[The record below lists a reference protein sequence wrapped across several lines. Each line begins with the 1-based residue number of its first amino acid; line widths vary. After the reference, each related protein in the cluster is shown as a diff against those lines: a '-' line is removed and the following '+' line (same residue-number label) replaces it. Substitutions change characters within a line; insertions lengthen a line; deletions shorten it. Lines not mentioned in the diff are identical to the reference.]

1 MGKQPNKLRK
11 FWYQELMDSNYQKAF
26 VIHSR
31 PYKETSLIVTF
42 LSENNGKINAVA
54 KGAKRKNSRLS
65 GNLEPFQCLNID
77 FRGRSDLKTLYL
89 AEPCEVFKDFK
100 GSENLY
106 SAFYINELINFLI
119 TQSEESAELFDIYKN
134 CISNLKDK
142 KSIENILR
150 NFELD
155 LLGVLGY
162 EINFSTEYGTN
173 NDIDFEQKYKY
184 SPQSGFSKSAS
195 GFDGKILNEI
205 SKRSFSREAL
215 IASKEINRKTIEYY
229 FEELNIKSRVFF
241 K

>member
-1 MGKQPNKLRK
+1 
-11 FWYQELMDSNYQKAF
+11 MDSNYQKAF

-42 LSENNGKINAVA
+42 LSEKNGKINAVA
-54 KGAKRKNSRLS
+54 KGAKRKNSKLS

-77 FRGRSDLKTLYL
+77 FRVRSDLKTLYL
-89 AEPCEVFKDFK
+89 AEPCEVFKDFM

-106 SAFYINELINFLI
+106 SAFYINELINYLI

-134 CISNLKDK
+134 CVAKLKDER
-142 KSIENILR
+142 SIENVLR

-184 SPQSGFSKSAS
+184 SPQSGFSKSTN

-205 SKRSFSREAL
+205 SNRSFSKDAL
-215 IASKEINRKTIEYY
+215 AASKEINRKTIEYY

>member
-1 MGKQPNKLRK
+1 M
-11 FWYQELMDSNYQKAF
+11 ESNFQKAF

-42 LSENNGKINAVA
+42 LSDQNGKINAVA

-89 AEPCEVFKDFK
+89 AEPCEVFEDFV

-119 TQSEESAELFDIYKN
+119 TQSEESVDLFNIYKG
-134 CISNLKDK
+134 CISKLKKDL
-142 KSIENILR
+142 SIEEILR

-162 EINFSTEYGTN
+162 EINFYNEYDTN
-173 NDIDFEQKYKY
+173 KEIESDKYYRY
-184 SPQSGFSKSAS
+184 SPQSGFSKSED
-195 GFDGKILNEI
+195 GFDGKVLNEI
-205 SKRSFSREAL
+205 SQRIFSNESLA
-215 IASKEINRKTIEYY
+215 ASKEINRMTIEYY

>member
-1 MGKQPNKLRK
+1 M
-11 FWYQELMDSNYQKAF
+11 ESNFQKAF

-42 LSENNGKINAVA
+42 LSERNGKINAVA
-54 KGAKRKNSRLS
+54 KGAKRKNSWLS

-89 AEPCEVFKDFK
+89 AEPCEVFEDFV

-119 TQSEESAELFDIYKN
+119 TQSEESVDLFNIYKG
-134 CISNLKDK
+134 CISKLKKDL
-142 KSIENILR
+142 SIEEILR

-162 EINFSTEYGTN
+162 EINFYNEYDTN
-173 NDIDFEQKYKY
+173 KEIESDKYYRY
-184 SPQSGFSKSAS
+184 SPQSGFSKSED
-195 GFDGKILNEI
+195 GFDGKVLNEI
-205 SKRSFSREAL
+205 SQRIFSNESLA
-215 IASKEINRKTIEYY
+215 ASKEINRMTIEYY

>member
-1 MGKQPNKLRK
+1 
-11 FWYQELMDSNYQKAF
+11 MDSNYQKAF

-42 LSENNGKINAVA
+42 LSEKNGKINAVA
-54 KGAKRKNSRLS
+54 KGAKRKNSKLS

-89 AEPCEVFKDFK
+89 AEPCEVFKDFM

-106 SAFYINELINFLI
+106 SAFYINELINYLI

-134 CISNLKDK
+134 CVAKLKDER
-142 KSIENILR
+142 SIENVLR

-184 SPQSGFSKSAS
+184 SPQSGFSKSTN

-205 SKRSFSREAL
+205 SSRSFSKDAL
-215 IASKEINRKTIEYY
+215 AASKEINRKTIEYY

>member
-1 MGKQPNKLRK
+1 M
-11 FWYQELMDSNYQKAF
+11 ESNFQKAF

-42 LSENNGKINAVA
+42 LSERNGKINAVA

-89 AEPCEVFKDFK
+89 AEPCEVFEDFV

-119 TQSEESAELFDIYKN
+119 TQSEESVDLFNIYKR
-134 CISNLKDK
+134 CISKLKKDL
-142 KSIENILR
+142 SIEEILR

-162 EINFSTEYGTN
+162 EINFFNEYDTN
-173 NDIDFEQKYKY
+173 MEIQSDKYYRY
-184 SPQSGFSKSAS
+184 SPQSGFSKSED
-195 GFDGKILNEI
+195 GFDGKVLNEI
-205 SKRSFSREAL
+205 SQRIFSDESLA
-215 IASKEINRKTIEYY
+215 ASKEINRMTIEYY

>member
-1 MGKQPNKLRK
+1 M
-11 FWYQELMDSNYQKAF
+11 ESNFQKAF

-42 LSENNGKINAVA
+42 LSEQNGKINAVA

-89 AEPCEVFKDFK
+89 AEPCEVFEDFV

-119 TQSEESAELFDIYKN
+119 TQSEESVDLFNIYKG
-134 CISNLKDK
+134 CISKLKKDL
-142 KSIENILR
+142 SIEEILR

-162 EINFSTEYGTN
+162 EINFYNEYDTN
-173 NDIDFEQKYKY
+173 KEIESDKYYRY
-184 SPQSGFSKSAS
+184 SPQSGFSKSED
-195 GFDGKILNEI
+195 GFDGKVLNEI
-205 SKRSFSREAL
+205 SQRIFSNESLA
-215 IASKEINRKTIEYY
+215 ASKEINRMTIEYY

>member
-89 AEPCEVFKDFK
+89 AEPCEVFNDFK

-134 CISNLKDK
+134 CLSNLKDK

-184 SPQSGFSKSAS
+184 SPQSGFSKSVS

>member
-1 MGKQPNKLRK
+1 M
-11 FWYQELMDSNYQKAF
+11 ESNFQKAF

-31 PYKETSLIVTF
+31 PYKETRLIVTF
-42 LSENNGKINAVA
+42 LSERNGKINAVA

-89 AEPCEVFKDFK
+89 AEPCEVFEDFV

-119 TQSEESAELFDIYKN
+119 TQSEESVDLFNIYKG
-134 CISNLKDK
+134 CISKLKKDL
-142 KSIENILR
+142 SIEEILR

-162 EINFSTEYGTN
+162 EINFYNEYDTN
-173 NDIDFEQKYKY
+173 KEIESDKYYRY
-184 SPQSGFSKSAS
+184 SPQSGFSKSED
-195 GFDGKILNEI
+195 GFDGKVLNEI
-205 SKRSFSREAL
+205 SQRIFSNESLA
-215 IASKEINRKTIEYY
+215 ASKEINRMTIEYY

>member
-1 MGKQPNKLRK
+1 
-11 FWYQELMDSNYQKAF
+11 MDSNYQKAF

-150 NFELD
+150 NFE
-155 LLGVLGY
+155 
-162 EINFSTEYGTN
+162 
-173 NDIDFEQKYKY
+173 IDFEQKYKY
-184 SPQSGFSKSAS
+184 SPQSGFSKSAN